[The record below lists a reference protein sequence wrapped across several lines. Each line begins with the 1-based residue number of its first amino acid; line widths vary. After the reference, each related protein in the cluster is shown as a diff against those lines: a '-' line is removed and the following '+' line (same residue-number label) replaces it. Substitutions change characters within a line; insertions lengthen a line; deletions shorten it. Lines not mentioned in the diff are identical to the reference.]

1 MRASVLPLGERQ
13 SVARIG
19 SHTTS
24 TRSFRCGYR
33 AINCSAAEA
42 PRRHVVQVGESS
54 STRRGTLVSPS
65 KAVSNSPIFPA
76 LSVNSGGCPCGTD
89 EGPQKY
95 TATKRSSAAR
105 TPAMMAFLFI
115 FPHRQDGRQEILRSA
130 EETESFRGQQPL
142 PYQSAFD
149 RALSSTPLLPESEPD

>member
-42 PRRHVVQVGESS
+42 PRRQVGQVGERS
-54 STRRGTLVSPS
+54 STTRGPLLSAS
-65 KAVSNSPIFPA
+65 NAVSNSLTVA
-76 LSVNSGGCPCGTD
+76 AVSVNSGGCPCGTD
-89 EGPQKY
+89 EGLQRY
-95 TATKRSSAAR
+95 AATKRSSAAT

-115 FPHRQDGRQEILRSA
+115 FPPGQDGRPEILRSA
-130 EETESFRGQQPL
+130 EETESFRGPQ
-142 PYQSAFD
+142 
-149 RALSSTPLLPESEPD
+149 LLPPTAALALPPCL